1 MMMADLAGRVALV
14 SGASRGIG
22 RAIALRLADAGADV
36 VVNYANQEAAAQEV
50 CEAVRAGGRRALA
63 VQADVRDAVAVDAM
77 VARTLE
83 ELGGLH
89 ILVNNAGLVRD
100 QYLTFMKEEAWDE
113 VVDVALKGA
122 FNLSRRAVKAMLRG
136 RWGRV
141 VNISSDAGL
150 MGDLRR
156 TNYAA
161 AKAGLVGF
169 SKALAREVAA
179 QGVLV
184 NAVAPGLIDTDLTAQ
199 MESPRREA
207 LLGMVPLGRFG
218 TPEEVAGL
226 VAFLCSAEAS
236 YITGQVFSVDGGLRM

>member
-1 MMMADLAGRVALV
+1 MSDLAGRVALV

-22 RAIALRLADAGADV
+22 RAIALRLAAAGADV
-36 VVNYANQEAAAQEV
+36 VVNYASQEGAAEEV
-50 CEAVRAGGRRALA
+50 CEAVRAQGRRAVA
-63 VQADVRDAVAVDAM
+63 VQADVRDAEAVDAM
-77 VARTLE
+77 VARAVA

-122 FNLSRRAVKAMLRG
+122 FNLTRRAVKAMLRG

-141 VNISSDAGL
+141 VSISSDAGL

-169 SKALAREVAA
+169 TKALAREVAA
-179 QGVLV
+179 QGILV

-199 MESPRREA
+199 MEAPRREA
-207 LLGMVPLGRFG
+207 LLGMIPLARFG

>member
-1 MMMADLAGRVALV
+1 MGDLGGRVALV

-22 RAIALRLADAGADV
+22 RAIALRLAAAGADV
-36 VVNYANQEAAAQEV
+36 VVNYATQEAAAEEV
-50 CEAVRAGGRRALA
+50 CAAVREQGRRALA
-63 VQADVRDAVAVDAM
+63 VQADVRDAAAVDAM
-77 VARTLE
+77 VARAVE

-89 ILVNNAGLVRD
+89 ILVNNAGMVRD

-113 VVDVALKGA
+113 VLDVALKGA
-122 FNLSRRAVKAMLRG
+122 FNLTRRAVKAMLRG

-150 MGDLRR
+150 MGDVRR

-169 SKALAREVAA
+169 TKALAREVAA
-179 QGVLV
+179 QGILV
-184 NAVAPGLIDTDLTAQ
+184 NAVAPGLIDTDLTAS
-199 MESPRREA
+199 MEAPRREA
-207 LLGMVPLGRFG
+207 LLGMIPLARFG

-226 VAFLCSAEAS
+226 VAFLCSGEAS
-236 YITGQVFSVDGGLRM
+236 YVTGQVFSVDGGLRM